1 MPIISMPG
9 VMLVVAQDNDTVNV
23 QPLLYSW
30 LKPVLLMPYQP
41 QPVIIVKAQGIYFL
55 CVSLVNLLMNL
66 IQWYQKSDGNNANH
80 DN

>member
-1 MPIISMPG
+1 
-9 VMLVVAQDNDTVNV
+9 MLVVAQDNDTVNV